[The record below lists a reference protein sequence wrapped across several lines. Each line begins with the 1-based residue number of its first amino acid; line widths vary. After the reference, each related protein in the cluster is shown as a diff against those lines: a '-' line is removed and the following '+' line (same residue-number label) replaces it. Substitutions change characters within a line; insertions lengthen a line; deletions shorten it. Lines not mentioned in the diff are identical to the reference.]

1 MKNLY
6 DKKHKGLNSGIT
18 LIALVVTII
27 TILILAGVSINSI
40 IGKNGIVERAQT
52 TGKIQTVASIKEA
65 LELEKGDLLVNSKT
79 VNLNNY
85 LDQISNGDKKYEIS
99 SKEIIDDKN
108 AEIIVDDKYKFA
120 LKDTEEGDVEVTYQ
134 GVAASSDLSISAKSG
149 TYVYPTSGTFTVT
162 NNVSGGELTVSS
174 DATNIATATI
184 EGNTVTVVPGTTAG
198 KANIIVKSS
207 ANGDYAENK
216 VVHVATV
223 QNGTIELSVTPYT
236 GIYDGKAHDAITKIN
251 VNPTDAKIEY
261 SIDGENYSET
271 VPTITETSS
280 FTVTVRASKTGY
292 KTQIITETVKVNKAE
307 GKLTLSATSG
317 TLTYPTSG
325 MFTVSGNTGTL
336 SVASSNT
343 NIATASING
352 STVTVKPG
360 TTAGKATITVTSAE
374 ASNYNEKSATYEAT
388 VQNGTISLSATP
400 YTGTYDGKVHNAF
413 TSVNVTP
420 SDAKLEYSINGGTY
434 STTMPTI
441 TNTSSFTVTV
451 KASKAG
457 YKTQIKTETVRVN
470 KAAGTLTLSATSGTY
485 TYPTSGTF
493 TVSGN
498 TGTLSVVSNNTNIAT
513 VSVSG
518 NTVTVK
524 PGTTAGKATITVTS
538 AATTNYNEKSATYTA
553 TVNNGTISLSAT
565 PYTGTYDG
573 KAHNA
578 ITKVTVTPSDA
589 KIEYSTDG
597 KTYSTTMPKI
607 TNTSSFTVTVKAS
620 KAGYKTQTTT
630 QTVKV
635 NKAAGTLTLSATSGT
650 LTYPTNATFTAS
662 GNKGT
667 LSVASSNTNIATAS
681 ISGNTV
687 TVKPGTTAGK
697 ATITV
702 TSAAT
707 TNYNAKSATYTATVN
722 NGTISLSATP
732 YTGTYDGKAHNA
744 ITKVT
749 VTPSDAKIEYST
761 NGTTYSTI
769 MPTIT
774 NTSSFTVT
782 VRASKAGYKTQS
794 VTETVKVNKAT
805 GSLILSETSGIL
817 TDSNDLTFTV
827 SGNTG
832 ALSVTSSDNNIATAS
847 ISGNTVTI
855 KSGTVAGQAKVT
867 VTSAE
872 TNNYK
877 AKSEIYTV
885 IAPKLNIIE
894 EDYTNINVN
903 VIGEK
908 IKEYSFSLDGQ
919 NWSQA
924 QSEASYSFTGLDK
937 VVVNESNYETTK
949 SAEYNLYAMVK
960 DDFDNTA
967 VIGPIKG
974 KTTIE
979 VEADAKNLEYKEENG
994 EIIITGIKR
1003 DENEVQVGPDLNSD
1017 YLNELV
1023 NKTNVILIP
1032 SFIDGKPVRKIS
1044 EKFVK
1049 ETTTTLSSADE
1060 QIYIYVQSGKDGKW
1074 ITNGVA
1080 DKNTYTC
1087 SPQLLFKNETEVHD
1101 LYILYGNA
1109 YKIVRGLTA
1118 KSPDAGIG
1126 GNYKIRNY
1134 KIILPQSINEYVEEA
1149 SSKTA
1154 LNRGMVKISS
1164 RATVER
1170 KLKVA
1175 LKYEPLDP
1183 YIPVKS
1189 FIMLENSEQSDKAQ
1203 FEFLGRKNLIG
1214 IKNYSMFNKV
1224 INEAGNSEIN
1234 YIN

>member
-1 MKNLY
+1 MNVLERKR
-6 DKKHKGLNSGIT
+6 GIT
-18 LIALVVTII
+18 LIALVITII

-149 TYVYPTSGTFTVT
+149 TYVYPNSGTFTVT

-174 DATNIATATI
+174 DAINIATATI

-280 FTVTVRASKTGY
+280 FTVTVRASKAGY
-292 KTQIITETVKVNKAE
+292 KTQITTETVKVNKAK

-400 YTGTYDGKVHNAF
+400 YTGTYDGKAHNAY

-470 KAAGTLTLSATSGTY
+470 KAAGTLTLSATSGT
-485 TYPTSGTF
+485 
-493 TVSGN
+493 
-498 TGTLSVVSNNTNIAT
+498 
-513 VSVSG
+513 
-518 NTVTVK
+518 
-524 PGTTAGKATITVTS
+524 
-538 AATTNYNEKSATYTA
+538 
-553 TVNNGTISLSAT
+553 
-565 PYTGTYDG
+565 
-573 KAHNA
+573 
-578 ITKVTVTPSDA
+578 
-589 KIEYSTDG
+589 
-597 KTYSTTMPKI
+597 
-607 TNTSSFTVTVKAS
+607 
-620 KAGYKTQTTT
+620 
-630 QTVKV
+630 
-635 NKAAGTLTLSATSGT
+635 
-650 LTYPTNATFTAS
+650 LTYPTNATFTVS
-662 GNKGT
+662 GNKGN

-702 TSAAT
+702 TSAEAS
-707 TNYNAKSATYTATVN
+707 NYNEKSATYTATVN

-732 YTGTYDGKAHNA
+732 YNGTYNGKAHNA
-744 ITKVT
+744 LTNVSAN
-749 VTPSDAKIEYST
+749 PSDAKLEYSI
-761 NGTTYSTI
+761 NGGTYSTT

-774 NTSSFTVT
+774 NVSSFTVT

-794 VTETVKVNKAT
+794 TTQTVKVNKANGNLT
-805 GSLILSETSGIL
+805 LSSYSGIL
-817 TDSNDLTFTV
+817 TYPNSGTFSV

-832 ALSVTSSDNNIATAS
+832 NLSVSSSNTNVVTVS
-847 ISGNTVTI
+847 LSGNTVTI
-855 KSGTVAGQAKVT
+855 IPKTREGSATITVKSAASANYTEKSVTYNVTVQLPHFTASSGVGYYADVDGNGTVDGVIFEDFKVGGSGSWGNRNGTYTIPTVSGT
-867 VTSAE
+867 
-872 TNNYK
+872 
-877 AKSEIYTV
+877 
-885 IAPKLNIIE
+885 
-894 EDYTNINVN
+894 
-903 VIGEK
+903 
-908 IKEYSFSLDGQ
+908 KEYYISKTNYSGPFGTKDVLSAKGSGNNRFYVMALSDVG
-919 NWSQA
+919 NDTYSWS
-924 QSEASYSFTGLDK
+924 EGKGLESNGWIMPERNEWAAFLGNLK
-937 VVVNESNYETTK
+937 ISESNYKSCGLKGEYWSSTK
-949 SAEYNLYAMVK
+949 A
-960 DDFDNTA
+960 DDSFVWTAQFTA
-967 VIGPIKG
+967 V
-974 KTTIE
+974 
-979 VEADAKNLEYKEENG
+979 ENYNG
-994 EIIITGIKR
+994 
-1003 DENEVQVGPDLNSD
+1003 
-1017 YLNELV
+1017 Y
-1023 NKTNVILIP
+1023 
-1032 SFIDGKPVRKIS
+1032 
-1044 EKFVK
+1044 FVK
-1049 ETTTTLSSADE
+1049 TL
-1060 QIYIYVQSGKDGKW
+1060 
-1074 ITNGVA
+1074 
-1080 DKNTYTC
+1080 
-1087 SPQLLFKNETEVHD
+1087 
-1101 LYILYGNA
+1101 
-1109 YKIVRGLTA
+1109 YKYDYYRRSVRFC
-1118 KSPDAGIG
+1118 K
-1126 GNYKIRNY
+1126 K
-1134 KIILPQSINEYVEEA
+1134 
-1149 SSKTA
+1149 
-1154 LNRGMVKISS
+1154 
-1164 RATVER
+1164 
-1170 KLKVA
+1170 
-1175 LKYEPLDP
+1175 
-1183 YIPVKS
+1183 
-1189 FIMLENSEQSDKAQ
+1189 F
-1203 FEFLGRKNLIG
+1203 
-1214 IKNYSMFNKV
+1214 
-1224 INEAGNSEIN
+1224 
-1234 YIN
+1234 

>member
-1 MKNLY
+1 MNVLERKR
-6 DKKHKGLNSGIT
+6 GIT
-18 LIALVVTII
+18 LIALVITII

-149 TYVYPTSGTFTVT
+149 TYVYPNSGTFTVT

-184 EGNTVTVVPGTTAG
+184 EGNTVTVVPGTIAG

-207 ANGDYAENK
+207 ANGDYAENN

-236 GIYDGKAHDAITKIN
+236 GIYDGNAHDAITKIN

-325 MFTVSGNTGTL
+325 TFTVSGNTGTL
-336 SVASSNT
+336 SVASNNT
-343 NIATASING
+343 NIATVSVSGN
-352 STVTVKPG
+352 TVTVKPG

-400 YTGTYDGKVHNAF
+400 YTGTYDGKAHNAY

-470 KAAGTLTLSATSGTY
+470 KAAGTLTLSATSGT
-485 TYPTSGTF
+485 
-493 TVSGN
+493 
-498 TGTLSVVSNNTNIAT
+498 
-513 VSVSG
+513 
-518 NTVTVK
+518 
-524 PGTTAGKATITVTS
+524 
-538 AATTNYNEKSATYTA
+538 
-553 TVNNGTISLSAT
+553 
-565 PYTGTYDG
+565 
-573 KAHNA
+573 
-578 ITKVTVTPSDA
+578 
-589 KIEYSTDG
+589 
-597 KTYSTTMPKI
+597 
-607 TNTSSFTVTVKAS
+607 
-620 KAGYKTQTTT
+620 
-630 QTVKV
+630 
-635 NKAAGTLTLSATSGT
+635 
-650 LTYPTNATFTAS
+650 LTYPTNATFTVS
-662 GNKGT
+662 GNKGN

-702 TSAAT
+702 TSAEAS
-707 TNYNAKSATYTATVN
+707 NYNEKSATYTATVN

-744 ITKVT
+744 VTKVT
-749 VTPSDAKIEYST
+749 VTPSDAKIDYST
-761 NGTTYSTI
+761 DGKTYSTT

-794 VTETVKVNKAT
+794 TTQTVKVGGQIVIGTTKVVENSNGSGTAIAANGALT
-805 GSLILSETSGIL
+805 GKDLYITFSHSIASGSTSVSPSLPYKVTKNG
-817 TDSNDLTFTV
+817 TYTFTV
-827 SGNTG
+827 TGTSNGITSKKTVSVTVNQYMSSSTGSNPYLPGNDFKKVDVTDLSNGLVIEDKDGSQYVWIEVPKTSTVYPTAGTNITNFDSAAYTKITADLENYTKAYKSGGYSDADDDAKHVMLKSVYENGGFYIGRFEEGTANAEESTTEGTSAGPVSKINMYPYRLLTLPEAMDLTKKVNAGNRTCTLMYEVQWNLVLAHLHNKGNISDTVLTQNSDSIGNTS
-832 ALSVTSSDNNIATAS
+832 SV
-847 ISGNTVTI
+847 
-855 KSGTVAGQAKVT
+855 
-867 VTSAE
+867 
-872 TNNYK
+872 
-877 AKSEIYTV
+877 
-885 IAPKLNIIE
+885 
-894 EDYTNINVN
+894 
-903 VIGEK
+903 
-908 IKEYSFSLDGQ
+908 
-919 NWSQA
+919 
-924 QSEASYSFTGLDK
+924 SFT
-937 VVVNESNYETTK
+937 
-949 SAEYNLYAMVK
+949 
-960 DDFDNTA
+960 
-967 VIGPIKG
+967 
-974 KTTIE
+974 
-979 VEADAKNLEYKEENG
+979 
-994 EIIITGIKR
+994 
-1003 DENEVQVGPDLNSD
+1003 
-1017 YLNELV
+1017 
-1023 NKTNVILIP
+1023 
-1032 SFIDGKPVRKIS
+1032 
-1044 EKFVK
+1044 
-1049 ETTTTLSSADE
+1049 
-1060 QIYIYVQSGKDGKW
+1060 
-1074 ITNGVA
+1074 
-1080 DKNTYTC
+1080 
-1087 SPQLLFKNETEVHD
+1087 
-1101 LYILYGNA
+1101 
-1109 YKIVRGLTA
+1109 
-1118 KSPDAGIG
+1118 
-1126 GNYKIRNY
+1126 
-1134 KIILPQSINEYVEEA
+1134 
-1149 SSKTA
+1149 
-1154 LNRGMVKISS
+1154 LNRG
-1164 RATVER
+1164 
-1170 KLKVA
+1170 
-1175 LKYEPLDP
+1175 KYYANNNRGWQAYNVDYYNEDDEYYL
-1183 YIPVKS
+1183 VKS
-1189 FIMLENSEQSDKAQ
+1189 KVKQKHAALLTTGAAD
-1203 FEFLGRKNLIG
+1203 R
-1214 IKNYSMFNKV
+1214 NKV
-1224 INEAGNSEIN
+1224 MNIYDFAGNVAEWTIGVYSSTHWPCVVRGNSYNSGSNAAYHGDAAWYDYDGNIGFRVSI
-1234 YIN
+1234 Y

>member
-1 MKNLY
+1 MNVLERKR
-6 DKKHKGLNSGIT
+6 GIT
-18 LIALVVTII
+18 LIALVITII

-149 TYVYPTSGTFTVT
+149 TYVYPNSGTFTVT

-280 FTVTVRASKTGY
+280 FTVTVRASKAGY
-292 KTQIITETVKVNKAE
+292 KTQITTETVKVNKAK

-400 YTGTYDGKVHNAF
+400 YTGTYDGKAHNAY

-470 KAAGTLTLSATSGTY
+470 KAAGTLTLSATSGTL
-485 TYPTSGTF
+485 TYPTNATF

-498 TGTLSVVSNNTNIAT
+498 KGNLSVASSNTNIAT
-513 VSVSG
+513 ASISG

-538 AATTNYNEKSATYTA
+538 AEASNYNEKSATYTA

-578 ITKVTVTPSDA
+578 VTKVTVTPSDA
-589 KIEYSTDG
+589 KIDYSTDG
-597 KTYSTTMPKI
+597 KTYSTTMPTI
-607 TNTSSFTVTVKAS
+607 TNTSSFTVTVRAS

-681 ISGNTV
+681 ISGSTV

-707 TNYNAKSATYTATVN
+707 TNYNQKSATYTATVN

-749 VTPSDAKIEYST
+749 VTPSDAKIDYST
-761 NGTTYSTI
+761 DGKTYSTT

-794 VTETVKVNKAT
+794 TTQTVKVGGQIVIGTIKVVENSNGSGTAIAANGALT
-805 GSLILSETSGIL
+805 GKDLYITFSHSIASGSTSVSPSLPYKVTKNG
-817 TDSNDLTFTV
+817 TYTFTV
-827 SGNTG
+827 TGTSNGITSKKTVSVTVNQYMSSSTGSNPYLPGNDFKKVDGTDLSNGLVIEDKDGSQYVWIEVPKTSTVYPTAGTNITNFDSAAYTKITADLENYTKAYKSGGYSDADDDAKHVMLKSVYENGGFYIGRFEEGTANAKESTTKGTSAGPVSKINMYPYRSLTLPEAMDLTKKVNAGNRTCTLMYEVQWNLVLAHLHNKGNISDTVLTQNSDSIGNTS
-832 ALSVTSSDNNIATAS
+832 SV
-847 ISGNTVTI
+847 
-855 KSGTVAGQAKVT
+855 
-867 VTSAE
+867 
-872 TNNYK
+872 
-877 AKSEIYTV
+877 
-885 IAPKLNIIE
+885 
-894 EDYTNINVN
+894 
-903 VIGEK
+903 
-908 IKEYSFSLDGQ
+908 
-919 NWSQA
+919 
-924 QSEASYSFTGLDK
+924 SFT
-937 VVVNESNYETTK
+937 
-949 SAEYNLYAMVK
+949 
-960 DDFDNTA
+960 
-967 VIGPIKG
+967 
-974 KTTIE
+974 
-979 VEADAKNLEYKEENG
+979 
-994 EIIITGIKR
+994 
-1003 DENEVQVGPDLNSD
+1003 
-1017 YLNELV
+1017 
-1023 NKTNVILIP
+1023 
-1032 SFIDGKPVRKIS
+1032 
-1044 EKFVK
+1044 
-1049 ETTTTLSSADE
+1049 
-1060 QIYIYVQSGKDGKW
+1060 
-1074 ITNGVA
+1074 
-1080 DKNTYTC
+1080 
-1087 SPQLLFKNETEVHD
+1087 
-1101 LYILYGNA
+1101 
-1109 YKIVRGLTA
+1109 
-1118 KSPDAGIG
+1118 
-1126 GNYKIRNY
+1126 
-1134 KIILPQSINEYVEEA
+1134 
-1149 SSKTA
+1149 
-1154 LNRGMVKISS
+1154 LNRG
-1164 RATVER
+1164 
-1170 KLKVA
+1170 
-1175 LKYEPLDP
+1175 KYYANYNRGWQAYNVDYYNEDDEYYL
-1183 YIPVKS
+1183 VKS
-1189 FIMLENSEQSDKAQ
+1189 KVKQKHAALLTTGAAD
-1203 FEFLGRKNLIG
+1203 R
-1214 IKNYSMFNKV
+1214 NKV
-1224 INEAGNSEIN
+1224 MNIYDFAGNLTEWTIGVYSSTHWPCVVRGNSYNSGSNAANHGYYAWYEYDLSLIH
-1234 YIN
+1234 I

>member
-1 MKNLY
+1 MNVLERKR
-6 DKKHKGLNSGIT
+6 GIT
-18 LIALVVTII
+18 LIALVITII

-149 TYVYPTSGTFTVT
+149 TYVYPNSGTFTVT

-184 EGNTVTVVPGTTAG
+184 EGNTVTVVPGTIAG

-236 GIYDGKAHDAITKIN
+236 GIYDGNAHDAITKIN

-325 MFTVSGNTGTL
+325 TFTVSGNTGTL
-336 SVASSNT
+336 SVASNNT
-343 NIATASING
+343 NIATVSVSGN
-352 STVTVKPG
+352 TVTVKPG

-400 YTGTYDGKVHNAF
+400 YTGTYDGKAHNAY

-470 KAAGTLTLSATSGTY
+470 KADGKLTLSATSGIY

-498 TGTLSVVSNNTNIAT
+498 TGTLSVASNNTNIAT

-538 AATTNYNEKSATYTA
+538 AEASNYNEKSATYEA
-553 TVNNGTISLSAT
+553 TVQNGTISLSAT

-607 TNTSSFTVTVKAS
+607 TNTSSFTVTV
-620 KAGYKTQTTT
+620 
-630 QTVKV
+630 
-635 NKAAGTLTLSATSGT
+635 
-650 LTYPTNATFTAS
+650 
-662 GNKGT
+662 
-667 LSVASSNTNIATAS
+667 
-681 ISGNTV
+681 
-687 TVKPGTTAGK
+687 
-697 ATITV
+697 
-702 TSAAT
+702 
-707 TNYNAKSATYTATVN
+707 
-722 NGTISLSATP
+722 
-732 YTGTYDGKAHNA
+732 
-744 ITKVT
+744 
-749 VTPSDAKIEYST
+749 
-761 NGTTYSTI
+761 
-769 MPTIT
+769 
-774 NTSSFTVT
+774 
-782 VRASKAGYKTQS
+782 RASKAGYKTQS
-794 VTETVKVNKAT
+794 TTQTVKVGGQIVIGTTKVVENSNGSGTAIAANGALT
-805 GSLILSETSGIL
+805 GKDLYITFSHSIASGSTSVSPSLPYKVTKNG
-817 TDSNDLTFTV
+817 TYTFTV
-827 SGNTG
+827 TGTSNGITSKKTVSVTVNQYMSSSTGSNPYLPGNDFKKVDGTDLSNGLEIEDKDGSQYVWIEVPKTSTVYPTAGTNITNFDSAAYTKITADLENYTKAYKSGGYSDADDDAKHVMLKSVYENGGFYIGRFEEGTANAKESTTKGTSAGPVSKINMYPYRSLTLPEAMDLTKKVNAGNRTCTLMYEVQWNLVLAHLHNKGNISDTVLTQNSDSIGNTS
-832 ALSVTSSDNNIATAS
+832 SV
-847 ISGNTVTI
+847 
-855 KSGTVAGQAKVT
+855 
-867 VTSAE
+867 
-872 TNNYK
+872 
-877 AKSEIYTV
+877 
-885 IAPKLNIIE
+885 
-894 EDYTNINVN
+894 
-903 VIGEK
+903 
-908 IKEYSFSLDGQ
+908 
-919 NWSQA
+919 
-924 QSEASYSFTGLDK
+924 SFT
-937 VVVNESNYETTK
+937 
-949 SAEYNLYAMVK
+949 
-960 DDFDNTA
+960 
-967 VIGPIKG
+967 
-974 KTTIE
+974 
-979 VEADAKNLEYKEENG
+979 
-994 EIIITGIKR
+994 
-1003 DENEVQVGPDLNSD
+1003 
-1017 YLNELV
+1017 
-1023 NKTNVILIP
+1023 
-1032 SFIDGKPVRKIS
+1032 
-1044 EKFVK
+1044 
-1049 ETTTTLSSADE
+1049 
-1060 QIYIYVQSGKDGKW
+1060 
-1074 ITNGVA
+1074 
-1080 DKNTYTC
+1080 
-1087 SPQLLFKNETEVHD
+1087 
-1101 LYILYGNA
+1101 
-1109 YKIVRGLTA
+1109 
-1118 KSPDAGIG
+1118 
-1126 GNYKIRNY
+1126 
-1134 KIILPQSINEYVEEA
+1134 
-1149 SSKTA
+1149 
-1154 LNRGMVKISS
+1154 LNRG
-1164 RATVER
+1164 
-1170 KLKVA
+1170 
-1175 LKYEPLDP
+1175 KYYANYNRGWQAYNVDYYNEDDEYYL
-1183 YIPVKS
+1183 VKS
-1189 FIMLENSEQSDKAQ
+1189 KVKQKHAALLTTGAAD
-1203 FEFLGRKNLIG
+1203 R
-1214 IKNYSMFNKV
+1214 NKV
-1224 INEAGNSEIN
+1224 MNIYDFAGNLTEWTIGVYSSTHWPCVVRGNSYNSGSNAANHGYYAWYEYDGNIGFRVSI
-1234 YIN
+1234 Y